1 MRWSGGETQ
10 FRPVARFSGVTGSA
24 FRLACAAAL
33 LAACAGSPPRVR
45 APLALPS
52 LSLQRS
58 GTDAQLVGLD
68 AVDERVAWAAGARGT
83 WARTTDGGET
93 WMTGVVAGAESLQF
107 RDVHALDARTAWLLS
122 IGNGPDSRIYR
133 TDDGGESWSLQFQA
147 ADERAFYD
155 CFDFWDPRSGIAFS
169 DSYDGEF
176 PLIATVDGRTWE
188 PLPTDRLP
196 DASAGEGSFAASGTC
211 VVARGD
217 SLAWFGTA
225 AGAQARVFRTADR
238 GRSWEAVVTPLA
250 QGTATTGTASVAFLD
265 DLRGA
270 VMGGDVGEPAK
281 PTDSV
286 AITEDGG
293 RTWRLAGRPERPGAI
308 YGGAFVPGAP
318 TPTLVAV
325 GPSGLAVSTDFAATW
340 TTVDTLA
347 HWSVTFGGPGV
358 GWAVGPEGR
367 ITRIDFPR

>member
-1 MRWSGGETQ
+1 M
-10 FRPVARFSGVTGSA
+10 TGSA
-24 FRLACAAAL
+24 IRFGCAAAL
-33 LAACAGSPPRVR
+33 FVACAGALPRAR
-45 APLALPS
+45 PPLALPS
-52 LSLQRS
+52 LTPQRS
-58 GTDAQLVGLD
+58 GTDAQLIGLD
-68 AVDERVAWAAGARGT
+68 AVDDRIAWAAGSGGT
-83 WARTTDGGET
+83 WVRTTDGGER
-93 WMTGVVAGAESLQF
+93 WVTGTVAGAESLQF
-107 RDVHALDARTAWLLS
+107 RDVHALDARTAWVLS

-133 TDDGGESWSLQFQA
+133 TDDGGETWALQFQA
-147 ADERAFYD
+147 VDERAFYD
-155 CFDFWDPRSGIAFS
+155 CFDFWDGRSGIAFS

-176 PLIATVDGRTWE
+176 PLIATADGHMWT

-196 DASAGEGSFAASGTC
+196 DASEGEGAFAASGTC

-217 SLAWFGTA
+217 SLAWFGTG
-225 AGAQARVFRTADR
+225 AGAEARVFRTTDR
-238 GRSWEAVVTPLA
+238 GRSWAAVVTPLA

-293 RTWRLAGRPERPGAI
+293 QTWRLAGHPDRPGAI

-325 GPSGLAVSTDFAATW
+325 GPSGVALSTDFAVTW
-340 TTVDTLA
+340 TTVDTLD
-347 HWSVTFGGPGV
+347 HWSVTFAVPGV
-358 GWAVGPEGR
+358 GWAVGPAGR
-367 ITRIDFPR
+367 ITRIDFAR

>member
-1 MRWSGGETQ
+1 M
-10 FRPVARFSGVTGSA
+10 TGNA
-24 FRLACAAAL
+24 LRLACAAAL
-33 LAACAGSPPRVR
+33 FAACAGSPSRLR
-45 APLALPS
+45 APLARPS
-52 LSLQRS
+52 LTTQQS
-58 GTDAQLVGLD
+58 GTDAQLVGFD

-83 WARTTDGGET
+83 WVRTTDGGET
-93 WMTGVVAGAESLQF
+93 WVTGVVAGAESLQF

-147 ADERAFYD
+147 VDERAFYD
-155 CFDFWDPRSGIAFS
+155 CFDFWDARSGIAFS

-176 PLIATVDGRTWE
+176 PLIATVDGRTWKR
-188 PLPTDRLP
+188 LPTDRLP
-196 DASAGEGSFAASGTC
+196 DASTGEGSFAASGTC

-217 SLAWFGTA
+217 SLAWFGTS

-281 PTDSV
+281 PTESV
-286 AITEDGG
+286 AVTEDGG
-293 RTWRLAGRPERPGAI
+293 RTWRLAGRPQRPGAI
-308 YGGAFVPGAP
+308 SGGAFVPGAP

-325 GPSGLAVSTDFAATW
+325 GPSGVAVSTDFATTW

-347 HWSVTFGGPGV
+347 HWSVTFGGPGT
-358 GWAVGPEGR
+358 GWAVGPDGR